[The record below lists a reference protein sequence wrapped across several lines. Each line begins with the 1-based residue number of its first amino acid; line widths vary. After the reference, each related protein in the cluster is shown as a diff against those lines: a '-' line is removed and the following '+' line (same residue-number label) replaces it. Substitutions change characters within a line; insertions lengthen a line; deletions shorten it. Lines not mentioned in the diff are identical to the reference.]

1 MKIEELRDRN
11 FKTIGTLRDDGRRVE
26 LRDATFRTLGW
37 YDKQSNTTT
46 DASFRRVGTGNLLT
60 SLLNR

>member
-11 FKTIGTLRDDGRRVE
+11 LKTIGFLRDDGRRVE
-26 LRDATFRTLGW
+26 LRDANLRTLGW
-37 YDKQSNTTT
+37 YDKQSNKTS
-46 DASFRRVGTGNLLT
+46 DAGLMPVGSGNLLT